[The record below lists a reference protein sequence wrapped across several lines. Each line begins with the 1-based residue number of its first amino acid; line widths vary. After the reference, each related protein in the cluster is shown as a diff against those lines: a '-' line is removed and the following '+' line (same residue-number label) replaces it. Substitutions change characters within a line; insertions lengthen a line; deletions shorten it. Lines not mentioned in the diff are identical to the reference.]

1 MKLLVILNG
10 VSNKK
15 KNFYSTILP
24 ALKANFEVTV
34 KETVHSGHALQLA
47 AESKIENFETIIS
60 AGGDGTL
67 NQVLNGLLS
76 KGFDSLPKL
85 GVIPLGSGN
94 DFAGAIGLGSDPDQ
108 IVSLLKNDRPQ
119 LTDIG
124 KIVCHDLLNKEVTKY
139 FINVASIG
147 MGPATVLQ
155 MEKMPRWLGS
165 NLRYMTAILHTFFT
179 HKATDVKI
187 QTDNWKWIGEARVW
201 AMANGQSFGNKI
213 FIAPFSKV
221 DDGVLDAFLASNV
234 PLLKFLVYLQQL
246 KSKKKIIDPKIQYH
260 QGALFTIQSSEQT
273 AIEAEG
279 EIQGYLPARVE
290 ILTKR
295 ISIFR

>member
-1 MKLLVILNG
+1 LKVLVILNG

-15 KNFYSTILP
+15 KIFYSTILP
-24 ALKANFEVTV
+24 ELKANFEVTV
-34 KETVHSGHALQLA
+34 EETLHAGHAIQLA
-47 AESKIENFETIIS
+47 ISAQNFDAIIS

-76 KGFDSLPKL
+76 NGFDSLPKL
-85 GVIPLGSGN
+85 GLIPLGSGN
-94 DFAGAIGLGSDPDQ
+94 DFAGAIGLGYEVNQ
-108 IVSLLKNDRPQ
+108 LVSLLKRNQPQ

-124 KIVCHDLLNKEVTKY
+124 KLVCHDSANKEITKY

-165 NLRYMTAILHTFFT
+165 NLRYLAAILHTFFM
-179 HKATDVKI
+179 HKATDLSI
-187 QTDNWKWIGEARVW
+187 ETDTWRWNGKVRVW

-221 DDGVLDAFLASNV
+221 DDGVLDAFLASDV

-246 KSKKKIIDPKIQYH
+246 KSKMKVVDSKIQYH
-260 QGALFTIQSSEQT
+260 QGAVFTLHSCERT

-279 EIQGYLPARVE
+279 EIQGYLPARIE
-290 ILTKR
+290 ILSKR